1 MIEARDIDPVCI
13 RRAEAN
19 ARRAG
24 VADMI
29 RFSVGDITASDLSA
43 FRGVIVTNPPYGERL
58 GNAEAAHMLYRGMS
72 RALGTLDGKRV
83 GVITPDQEFEKFFGH
98 RANRKRWLYNGM
110 IKCSLYLYFP
120 AK

>member
-1 MIEARDIDPVCI
+1 MRSYSPLSAAPRGNTYARKRGPREMPSPAVIEARDIDPVCI

-58 GNAEAAHMLYRGMS
+58 GNAEAAHMHLPRHEP
-72 RALGTLDGKRV
+72 RT
-83 GVITPDQEFEKFFGH
+83 GH
-98 RANRKRWLYNGM
+98 A
-110 IKCSLYLYFP
+110 
-120 AK
+120 